1 MKSSRISLILA
12 LSAVAMVTIVLAASP
27 ASAAVIAATDFDGR
41 TATGKT
47 ASDLNWTLDGLEDP
61 GNITNNKANL
71 FDTSTLVQNN
81 FTPGENVGN
90 NNTTWIADVSI
101 TVATDYDVTL
111 EDVTFNA
118 VSVNG
123 GQALNVNRRNDY
135 IVSLIDPDNNP
146 LETIT
151 VPDVLSG
158 TSANPNQPLVTID
171 FADVA
176 LGAGTYTLRIEAGDK
191 PNVGANETRN
201 HTGIDNL
208 SINGTATPIPEPTS
222 LALAGLGLMGV
233 ITRRRRR
240 R

>member
-1 MKSSRISLILA
+1 MKRNRTSLILA
-12 LSAVAMVTIVLAASP
+12 LGAVTMVAVVLAGSSAD
-27 ASAAVIAATDFDGR
+27 AAVIAATDFDGR

-61 GNITNNKANL
+61 GDITNDTADL
-71 FDTSTLVQNN
+71 FDTTTIVQNN
-81 FTPGENVGN
+81 FTPGVNVGN
-90 NNTTWIADVSI
+90 GNTTWIADVSI
-101 TVATDYDVTL
+101 TVATGYDVIL

-123 GQALNVNRRNDY
+123 GQALNVDRRNDY
-135 IVSLIDPDNNP
+135 IVSLIDPGNNP

-151 VPDVLSG
+151 VPDVVSG
-158 TSANPNQPLVTID
+158 SSASPNQPLVTID

-176 LGAGTYTLRIEAGDK
+176 LGAGTYILRIEAGDK
-191 PNVGANETRN
+191 SGVGANETGN

-208 SINGTATPIPEPTS
+208 SINGTVPEPTT
-222 LALAGLGLMGV
+222 LALAGLGLMG
-233 ITRRRRR
+233 IIARRRRR